1 MKKLKKLMLSL
12 FMGISVLSLSAC
24 GGGEESSS
32 ELKVAL
38 GGQIT
43 SLDPALA
50 DDTYSMIV
58 IQNMYRTLFKLDE
71 EGKLVKDLCEDYKVS
86 EDGKTY
92 TFTIK
97 DAKWSDG
104 EAVKADDFVYGI
116 KRGLSYGPENSYNAQ
131 DGRKYIVGAQKAY
144 EKNMKIKDMKDV
156 GVKKVVSIGRC
167 TGERT
172 IQGRKCES
180 CRCG

>member
-50 DDTYSMIV
+50 EPTHLLLRM
-58 IQNMYRTLFKLDE
+58 QNGVM
-71 EGKLVKDLCEDYKVS
+71 GK
-86 EDGKTY
+86 
-92 TFTIK
+92 
-97 DAKWSDG
+97 
-104 EAVKADDFVYGI
+104 
-116 KRGLSYGPENSYNAQ
+116 Q
-131 DGRKYIVGAQKAY
+131 
-144 EKNMKIKDMKDV
+144 
-156 GVKKVVSIGRC
+156 
-167 TGERT
+167 
-172 IQGRKCES
+172 
-180 CRCG
+180 

>member
-1 MKKLKKLMLSL
+1 MC
-12 FMGISVLSLSAC
+12 IRDR
-24 GGGEESSS
+24 SSN

-43 SLDPALA
+43 SLDPARA

-58 IQNMYRTLFKLDE
+58 IQNMYRTLFKLDKD
-71 EGKLVKDLCEDYKVS
+71 GNLVKDLCEDYKVS

-104 EAVKADDFVYGI
+104 KAVKADDFVYGI
-116 KRGLSYGPENSYNAQ
+116 KRGLTSVSYTHLGN
-131 DGRKYIVGAQKAY
+131 
-144 EKNMKIKDMKDV
+144 
-156 GVKKVVSIGRC
+156 
-167 TGERT
+167 GE
-172 IQGRKCES
+172 
-180 CRCG
+180 CGETNGCLLPV

>member
-24 GGGEESSS
+24 GGGGEESSK

-43 SLDPALA
+43 SLDPARA

-58 IQNMYRTLFKLDE
+58 IQNMYRTLFKLDKD
-71 EGKLVKDLCEDYKVS
+71 GNLVKDLCEDYKVS

-97 DAKWSDG
+97 T
-104 EAVKADDFVYGI
+104 VK
-116 KRGLSYGPENSYNAQ
+116 R
-131 DGRKYIVGAQKAY
+131 
-144 EKNMKIKDMKDV
+144 
-156 GVKKVVSIGRC
+156 
-167 TGERT
+167 
-172 IQGRKCES
+172 
-180 CRCG
+180 